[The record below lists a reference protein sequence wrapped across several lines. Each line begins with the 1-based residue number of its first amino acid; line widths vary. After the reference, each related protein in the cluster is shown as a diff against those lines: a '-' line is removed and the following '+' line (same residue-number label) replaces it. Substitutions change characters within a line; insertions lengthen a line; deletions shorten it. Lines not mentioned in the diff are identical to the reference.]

1 LNQQDYR
8 CAVRFGA
15 AQAIFVALLSEPS
28 MSQNSERL
36 AVFVT
41 PAQKRVLAA
50 RAARMGISLS
60 ELVRRAVLA
69 FDDTGEE
76 VRAAGLVDRLGAAS
90 EASRNDALRRLAQA
104 QSREATQTGT
114 SEPMAAGAGQTGAR
128 PPLPRTAPSEGAD
141 ELDRAT
147 AGERA
152 ALPVAAAV
160 ARALVAQ
167 EAAQA
172 DELADAEIE
181 ALVARVIHPASGGP
195 L

>member
-1 LNQQDYR
+1 
-8 CAVRFGA
+8 
-15 AQAIFVALLSEPS
+15 

-36 AVFVT
+36 VVFVT

-69 FDDTGEE
+69 FDDTGQE

-90 EASRNDALRRLAQA
+90 EASRNDTLRRLAQA
-104 QSREATQTGT
+104 QTQDHTRTQTATQRR
-114 SEPMAAGAGQTGAR
+114 GAGTAQSAGES
-128 PPLPRTAPSEGAD
+128 PLPGGAFSGSPAQDTSPTEGA
-141 ELDRAT
+141 T
-147 AGERA
+147 

-160 ARALVAQ
+160 ARALVEQ
-167 EAAQA
+167 EAARS
-172 DELADAEIE
+172 DEALDAETE
-181 ALVARVIHPASGGP
+181 ALVARVIHPASEGP